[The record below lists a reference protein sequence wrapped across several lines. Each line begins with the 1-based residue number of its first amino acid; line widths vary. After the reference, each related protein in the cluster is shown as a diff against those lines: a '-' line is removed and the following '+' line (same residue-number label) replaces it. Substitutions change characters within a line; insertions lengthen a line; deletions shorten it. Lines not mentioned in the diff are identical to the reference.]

1 MPRRFTTAIF
11 CRATFPH
18 SNSVRRIRCSP
29 ATKSGKRQDRPRLHA
44 ETTPPG
50 DPTKHRTP
58 PDDPTP
64 ASKRFLSGNRRKR
77 PAANKKRERRLLTA
91 SSAKRPTGTARS
103 APSQDTSAGRKN
115 RGEEPFPDVLSPENR
130 GRTVPEFAKTVFG
143 EAERTQMPL
152 FEPPPELP
160 SPKNSGP
167 KRQAARTFPAKSPAR
182 RPLRTRRA
190 ERRPGPRNRHRPP
203 RPRTSVAS
211 ASRKARKRPEP
222 HTKNPALFR
231 ERDLSKARRNPLI
244 RS

>member
-1 MPRRFTTAIF
+1 MSRRFTAAIF
-11 CRATFPH
+11 RPAVPLFP
-18 SNSVRRIRCSP
+18 ITT

-50 DPTKHRTP
+50 APRDTGP
-58 PDDPTP
+58 PDDPIP

-91 SSAKRPTGTARS
+91 SSAEYPTGPFAAHRAKIHRRS
-103 APSQDTSAGRKN
+103 ERTERNLSRTFCRRKI
-115 RGEEPFPDVLSPENR
+115 GGEPFL
-130 GRTVPEFAKTVFG
+130 AKTVFG
-143 EAERTQMPL
+143 EAERTQIPL

-167 KRQAARTFPAKSPAR
+167 KRQAARTFPAKSPER

-190 ERRPGPRNRHRPP
+190 ERRSGPRNRHRPP

-231 ERDLSKARRNPLI
+231 KRDLSKARRNPLI